1 MTPIKIM
8 KVDRKSAAG
17 TLIQMRKTPNHHEIL
32 LYYRV
37 GCPPCDA
44 MKPVWDAACDEF
56 CQQYTCKSSDS
67 NVVIANVDPTGLEHL
82 PEINTV
88 KGTPSLR
95 YSSSAGVVSEFND
108 KRDKATLMKWLQH
121 SLRDVIT
128 DNNDSSSTTT
138 TIARRK
144 SGGGGG
150 YCLKYASKK
159 RRYRC
164 CGRKTKHTKR
174 TRRTK
179 TKRMYKY

>member
-1 MTPIKIM
+1 MTPIKILQ
-8 KVDRKSAAG
+8 VDGKPAADE
-17 TLIQMRKTPNHHEIL
+17 LIQMRKTKTPNHHEIL

-67 NVVIANVDPTGLEHL
+67 NVVIANVDPTGLEYL
-82 PEINTV
+82 PENNTV
-88 KGTPSLR
+88 QGTPSLR
-95 YSSSAGVVSEFND
+95 YSSSAGVSEFNNE
-108 KRDKATLMKWLQH
+108 RDKATLMKWLQH

-128 DNNDSSSTTT
+128 DNNDSGSTT
-138 TIARRK
+138 TIARHK